1 MADALIACLE
11 HGQHA
16 LDEGRTDAAIQAFR
30 EAHQLAPDQL
40 GIVLALAYAY
50 RLADDVLTARETL
63 VAASRRRPT
72 TDATLDFQ
80 FGAALLE
87 VGAAR
92 EAAASF
98 ARVMRANPSDP
109 APIGAQAGA
118 RRAVGDL
125 DAAWALIIEALRRA
139 PEQPAFLLTA
149 AQIRHDMGDADGAL
163 SYLDQAER
171 IRPHHPTTRLQRAYT
186 TLLQGPSIAAWELFE
201 ARALPRPATNA
212 RPWNGESL
220 DGASILVA
228 AEQGI
233 GDQLQFARFIRL
245 LHAFEPSRIVVE
257 CHPQLVSLFRAPDIE
272 IVERGNAPETDWY
285 VPLLSLPH
293 RLQLGHRI
301 DGVVPYMMFGNFSA
315 PRLALDV
322 PALPLHLGLVWAGNP
337 AFAGHATRDF
347 ERALLPALSRLDF
360 VKWHAL
366 QQGEALPDTLENI
379 VRAPVLTDWQ
389 HTARALLQL
398 DGIVTTDTGI
408 AHLAAG
414 LGLPTWVLLQ
424 HVPDWR
430 WGMHDGAWPWYPS
443 ARLLRQTTPGNWSSV
458 VEQLGTS
465 LADFAMQRKSER
477 GQ

>member
-1 MADALIACLE
+1 MSDALVECLAR
-11 HGQHA
+11 GQTA
-16 LDEGRTDAAIQAFR
+16 LDNGQSDAAILAFR
-30 EAHQLAPDQL
+30 EAQQLAPGEV
-40 GIVLALAYAY
+40 GIAMALANAQ
-50 RLADDVLTARETL
+50 RLADDLLAARTTL
-63 VAASRRRPT
+63 VDASRKRPT
-72 TDATLDFQ
+72 ANASLDFQ

-92 EAAASF
+92 EAAAAF
-98 ARVMRANPSDP
+98 ARVMRANPDDP
-109 APIGAQAGA
+109 APIGALAGA
-118 RRAVGDL
+118 RRAAGDL
-125 DAAWALIIEALRRA
+125 DAAWTLIIDALKRA
-139 PEQPAFLLTA
+139 PEQPAFVLTA
-149 AQIRHDMGDADGAL
+149 AQIRHDMGDTDGAL
-163 SYLDQAER
+163 SYLDHADR
-171 IRPHHPTTRLQRAYT
+171 IRPHHAATQLQRAYA
-186 TLLQGPSIAAWELFE
+186 TLLKGPSTAAWELFE
-201 ARALPRPATNA
+201 SRALPKPSTHA
-212 RPWNGESL
+212 RAWNGESL
-220 DGASILVA
+220 VDATILVM

-245 LHAFEPSRIVVE
+245 LHAFDPSRIVVE
-257 CHPQLVSLFRAPDIE
+257 CHPQLASLFRTTDLE
-272 IVERGNAPETDWY
+272 IVERGQAPDTEWY

-293 RLQLGHRI
+293 RLRLGNRI
-301 DGVVPYMMFGNFSA
+301 DGIVPSMMFGNFSA
-315 PRLALDV
+315 PRKAPDD

-347 ERALLPALSRLDF
+347 DRTLLPALSQLDF

-366 QQGEALPDTLENI
+366 QQGEPLPDTLENI
-379 VRAPVLTDWQ
+379 VPAPVLFDWRD
-389 HTARALLQL
+389 TARTLLQL

-458 VEQLGTS
+458 VERLGAS